1 MTKENAATWTEKKVL
16 KSAKNCSKCRSC
28 YINFSAHRVK
38 VCVVVP
44 SGLDDTV
51 VPGRRGHHG
60 SRSRQNQIP

>member
-1 MTKENAATWTEKKVL
+1 MPTVYNIHTYTRIN
-16 KSAKNCSKCRSC
+16 KS
-28 YINFSAHRVK
+28 INSLYRVK

-44 SGLDDTV
+44 PGLDDTV